1 MEYYLCGKILTTH
14 GIHGDLKV
22 KSFSDFERFKKG
34 ARLYILHNG
43 EYVMVKVCKVSD
55 YNGCYLVRFEELE
68 DINLV
73 EKYHS
78 DDIYISE
85 LDRNDSLDEGE
96 YYYTDLIGK
105 ELINQNG
112 EKRGIV
118 KDIRELP
125 QAKYLV
131 VEYNGKNHLIPFI
144 NEFIGE
150 VKDYIE
156 LKEIEGLLWK

>member
-1 MEYYLCGKILTTH
+1 MQYFLCGKILTTH
-14 GIHGDLKV
+14 GIQGDLKV
-22 KSFSDFERFKKG
+22 KSYSDFDRFKKG
-34 ARLYILHNG
+34 ARLYIKHND
-43 EYVMVKVCKVSD
+43 EYIMVKVKKVSD
-55 YNGCYLVRFEELE
+55 YNGAYLVRFEELE

-85 LDRNDSLDEGE
+85 LDRKDELDEGE

-105 ELINQNG
+105 ELVNQNG

-150 VKDYIE
+150 VSDVIE
-156 LKEIEGLLWK
+156 LKEIEGLL